1 MINAAIWSGLRSF
14 HWVAVHL
21 SFTRAARE
29 LSVTT
34 GAVSQQVKQLE
45 SRLGCPLFVRTTRQL
60 CLTEEGQQLAGAVSQ
75 GYAAIDAALNTLA
88 ATQLRGSVRL
98 AAIPSFCFQWLVPR
112 LGDFYRAFPEIDLHI
127 DARDQLQGVPERSYD
142 LALDYRLARAD
153 DAAPFL
159 TEWLLPVC
167 SPERLPHPLPL
178 QKAEALLEYPL
189 LHDSAPWVGAQRDAE
204 WQYWFSQLGLPVEK
218 GLAQRFF
225 NRADLAVQA
234 AEAGQGIALGRLA
247 LVADRLASG
256 QLVIACDHRIRSP
269 AHYYLH
275 CSHDAQSNSRALA
288 LRDWLL
294 AQTDKVVQTANARP

>member
-21 SFTRAARE
+21 SFTRAAEE

-34 GAVSQQVKQLE
+34 GAVSQQIKQLE
-45 SRLGCPLFVRTTRQL
+45 SRLGCQLFVRTTRQL
-60 CLTEEGQQLAGAVSQ
+60 CLTEEGLRLAEAVSQ
-75 GYAAIDAALNTLA
+75 GYAAIDDALRDLA

-98 AAIPSFCFQWLVPR
+98 AAIPSFCFQWLLPR

-153 DAAPFL
+153 DAEPFL

-167 SPERLPHPLPL
+167 SPELLAQPLP
-178 QKAEALLEYPL
+178 QGEARALLEYPL

-204 WQYWFSQLGLPVEK
+204 WQYWLSQVGLPVNT
-218 GLAQRFF
+218 GPAQRFF

-234 AEAGQGIALGRLA
+234 AEAGQGIVLGRLA
-247 LVADRLASG
+247 LVADRLSSG
-256 QLVIACDHRIRSP
+256 QLVIAYDRRIRSP
-269 AHYYLH
+269 ASYYLH
-275 CSHDAQSNSRALA
+275 CSQDARSNSRAQA
-288 LRDWLL
+288 LHDWLL
-294 AQTDKVVQTANARP
+294 AQVETAASRVGA